1 MSRYSK
7 LKHRICAG
15 DCILIDGATGTE
27 IERRGVPQLD
37 NAWNGGGAL
46 SHPQILREV
55 HQDYLRIGAE
65 IIISNNFATHYYAL
79 LDAGV
84 AERFEDYN
92 RRGVELAIEARDS
105 AQKENALVAG
115 GISYW
120 SWSGN
125 HPSLADLKAA
135 TERQVEIIA
144 DAGAELFLLEM
155 MVDIDKMLILLDA
168 AQATGLPVWVGFS
181 CEPDVEGVVRLLN
194 GEPLRDALGAIEGRQ
209 VDVVNI
215 MHTEVRYI
223 DACLE
228 ALQSHWSGA
237 VGVYAHSSKSVNHR
251 WIFDNTISPA
261 TYCTAAQRWIDR
273 GVNVIGGCCGI
284 EPRHIE
290 QLAKL
295 IEYRVRFPQ

>member
-1 MSRYSK
+1 MSRYNE
-7 LKHRICAG
+7 LMQRIRAG
-15 DCILIDGATGTE
+15 ECILMDGATGTE

-55 HQDYLRIGAE
+55 HEDYLQIGAR
-65 IIISNNFATHYYAL
+65 IIISNNFATHYHAL
-79 LDAGV
+79 RDAGE
-84 AERFEDYN
+84 AECFEDYN
-92 RRGVELAIEARDS
+92 RRGVELAIEARDRRHK
-105 AQKENALVAG
+105 AKALVAG

-125 HPSLADLKAA
+125 HPTLTELKAA

-144 DAGAELFLLEM
+144 GAGAELLLLEM
-155 MVDIDKMLILLDA
+155 MIDIDKMLILLNA
-168 AQATGLPVWVGFS
+168 AQATGLPVWAGFT
-181 CEPDVEGVVRLLN
+181 CQPDAEGVVRLRN
-194 GEPLRDALGAIEGRQ
+194 GEPLCDAIAAIEGRQ

-215 MHTEVRYI
+215 MHSEVEHI

-228 ALQSHWSGA
+228 VLKSHWSGA

-261 TYCTAAQRWIDR
+261 DYCTAAQRWIDQ
-273 GVNVIGGCCGI
+273 GVSVIGGCCGI

-290 QLAKL
+290 QLAKI
-295 IEYRVRFPQ
+295 IEQ

>member
-1 MSRYSK
+1 MSRYSE
-7 LKHRICAG
+7 LMQRIRAG
-15 DCILIDGATGTE
+15 ECILIDGATGTE

-55 HQDYLRIGAE
+55 HEDYLQIGAE

-79 LDAGV
+79 RDAGET
-84 AERFEDYN
+84 ERFEDYN
-92 RRGVELAIEARDS
+92 RRGVELAIEARDRT
-105 AQKENALVAG
+105 KKPNALVAG

-120 SWSGN
+120 SWAGN

-155 MVDIDKMLILLDA
+155 MIDIDKMLILLDA
-168 AQATGLPVWVGFS
+168 AQATGLPVWVGFT
-181 CEPDVEGVVRLLN
+181 CAPDAEGVVRLRN
-194 GEPLRDALGAIEGRQ
+194 GEPLHDALAALEGRQ

-215 MHTEVRYI
+215 MHSEVEHI
-223 DACLE
+223 DTCLE

-237 VGVYAHSSKSVNHR
+237 VGVYAHSSKSVNHH

-261 TYCTAAQRWIDR
+261 DYCSAAQGWIDR
-273 GVNVIGGCCGI
+273 GVSVIGGCCGI

-290 QLAKL
+290 KLAKL
-295 IEYRVRFPQ
+295 VEKEGGSQR

>member
-1 MSRYSK
+1 MSRYSE
-7 LKHRICAG
+7 LVQRIRVG

-55 HQDYLRIGAE
+55 HEDYLRIGAE

-79 LDAGV
+79 LDAGE

-92 RRGVELAIEARDS
+92 RRGVELAIEARDR
-105 AQKENALVAG
+105 AQKANALVAG

-125 HPSLADLKAA
+125 HPSLAELKAA

-144 DAGAELFLLEM
+144 NAGAELFLLEM

-181 CEPDVEGVVRLLN
+181 CEPDAKGIVSLLN
-194 GEPLRDALGAIEGRQ
+194 GEPLRAALATLEGRQ

-215 MHTEVRYI
+215 MHTEVEHI
-223 DACLE
+223 DACLDV
-228 ALQSHWSGA
+228 LQSHWPGA
-237 VGVYAHSSKSVNHR
+237 AGVYAHSSKSVNHR

-261 TYCTAAQRWIDR
+261 GYCTAAQRWIDR
-273 GVNVIGGCCGI
+273 GVKVIGGCCGI
-284 EPRHIE
+284 EPRHME

-295 IEYRVRFPQ
+295 TG